1 MRNSRTSQCLTHG
14 TKKKKTKK
22 RKKRAEWTKQ
32 WLLRTN
38 MKGLFDN
45 LERTLSRRDGMYT
58 NYLRME
64 PEHFDHFLL
73 LAKEDLMKKD
83 YCSIKFSVYCIL
95 PMSSFHH

>member
-1 MRNSRTSQCLTHG
+1 MVL
-14 TKKKKTKK
+14 KKKTKK

-45 LERTLSRRDGMYT
+45 LERTLSRRDGIYT
-58 NYLRME
+58 NYMRME
-64 PEHFDHFLL
+64 LEHFDHFLL
-73 LAKEDLMKKD
+73 LAKEDLTKKD

-95 PMSSFHH
+95 PMSSFRH